1 MNDRERERKR
11 DKKLACMNDRE
22 REREIKSLCV

>member
-1 MNDRERERKR
+1 MTEREREREI
-11 DKKLACMNDRE
+11 KKLACMNDRE